1 MTVDINLFASVA
13 RASNAIYLYTKLDD
27 DLQTITAPGYFNSKD
42 LSGAVKVGDIILVN
56 ARDKFAV
63 LKVIEVKVL
72 SGEITVIQ
80 AFSEG
85 GVVPPEPTPDP
96 GTLRRV
102 ALMPTPH
109 FADKTMNG
117 VEGGTGDFSIQAPVG
132 STIEWSTS
140 AEGWEDKSG
149 EYEVNDNDNQII
161 SPRMTPLPETRIEVG
176 MSVEG
181 MQEDDYTVSYS
192 SEAQHTVEGNTLSIP
207 PLATFRYEVSAAG
220 MDTITSAEGGFD
232 AVEDTVIQEV
242 LRPTGTR
249 YAWVT
254 WAEPRV
260 TVWTDSPTPSE
271 GDPVYASADAESA
284 SDTVSSTWGD
294 IYGKVVGMQ
303 SVNEGD
309 YGRSTVND
317 VVPPEPPTEPPV
329 ETVHLTLYPQPWLAT
344 TTIDGV
350 EGNTADVPVGTT
362 VNYTCSLPG
371 WTTATGT
378 FTAVAG
384 GSSASEDV
392 YLEPTNDSMLP
403 VTATMLNKS
412 DYTGANIVFNTSD
425 QNSRTGYP
433 GVSSFTEDLWIHVG
447 ETASFEAVADYM
459 ETIHSRIM
467 TAQNT
472 PLMGSFNIRPYN
484 TKRCYVYDG
493 PDSNPPY
500 DKIYTENNITFENG
514 ETVYDASGNAIGEVT
529 TVYSGT
535 SFISYN
541 ISVAFTGDSTTHL
554 YRLDEAQD
562 IIPPTRV
569 YLIAAPER
577 ATRYLDGVQESSKI
591 VNPGDVVEYEATLA
605 NWASASGTYTVQN
618 GPVEQYIY
626 ANLEPTPTSTLVLH
640 AYINNVTDVTNPNIL
655 FTTSDPNPVIS
666 QDGSSI
672 EVLYNSTVNYTITAD
687 NMETYTSATVK
698 FNNDDL
704 YTYVTMRP
712 TGTLYAYKA
721 GDWDQDPPYG
731 ARVYTTTQ
739 TPQAGD
745 NIYDNQGA
753 VLGQIDSVVITGA
766 GCTNTIS
773 LLDQSSAGHEY
784 YREIENDILPVSNNP
799 GGESA

>member
-102 ALMPTPH
+102 TLMPTPH

-117 VEGGTGDFSIQAPVG
+117 VEGGTGDFSIKATVG
-132 STIEWSTS
+132 STIGWSTS
-140 AEGWEDKSG
+140 ADGWEDKSG

-181 MQEDDYTVSYS
+181 MQEGDYTVAYS

-207 PLATFRYEVSAAG
+207 PLATFRYEVSATG

-232 AVEDTVIQEV
+232 AVEDTVILEV

-271 GDPVYASADAESA
+271 GDPVYASADAEVA

-294 IYGKVVGMQ
+294 VYGKVVGMQ

-317 VVPPEPPTEPPV
+317 VVPSEPPTEPPV

-384 GSSASEDV
+384 GSSVSEDV

-403 VTATMLNKS
+403 VTATMLNES
-412 DYTGANIVFNTSD
+412 DYTGAGVVLSTSD
-425 QNSRTGYP
+425 QNSRRGYP

-459 ETIHSRIM
+459 ETIHSRTV
-467 TAQNT
+467 TAQNS
-472 PLMGSFNIRPYN
+472 PLMGSFNIRPYG

-500 DKIYTENNITFENG
+500 DKVYTENDITFENG

-529 TVYSGT
+529 TVYNDT
-535 SFISYN
+535 NFISYN
-541 ISVAFTGDSTTHL
+541 ISVAFTGDSTTYP

-562 IIPPTRV
+562 IIPPIRV
-569 YLIAAPER
+569 HLNATPDR
-577 ATRYLDGVQESSKI
+577 ATRYLDGVQEADKI
-591 VNPGDVVEYEATLA
+591 VNPGDEVAYEAVLT
-605 NWASASGTYTVQN
+605 NWTSATGTYTVLHA
-618 GPVEQYIY
+618 PTDQYIY
-626 ANLEPTPTSTLVLH
+626 ANLQPTATSTLFLYTYV
-640 AYINNVTDVTNPNIL
+640 NNASDLTNLNISYTTD
-655 FTTSDPNPVIS
+655 DPNPVIAPDNS
-666 QDGSSI
+666 QI
-672 EVLYNSTVNYTITAD
+672 EVLYGSTVNYTITAD
-687 NMETYTSATVK
+687 NMETYTSSAVLL
-698 FNNDDL
+698 NEDDRYANITL
-704 YTYVTMRP
+704 RP
-712 TGTLYAYKA
+712 AGTLYAYKA
-721 GDWDQDPPYG
+721 GDWDQNPPYG
-731 ARVYTTTQ
+731 VRVYVATPV
-739 TPQAGD
+739 PQAGD
-745 NIYDNQGA
+745 NIYDAQGT
-753 VLGQIDSVVITGA
+753 VLGQIDSIISWA
-766 GCTNTIS
+766 GTTSTIS

-784 YREIENDILPVSNNP
+784 YRYTEYDVLPASNNS
-799 GGESA
+799 GSESAQ

>member
-140 AEGWEDKSG
+140 ADGWEDKSG

-181 MQEDDYTVSYS
+181 MQEGDYTVAYS

-207 PLATFRYEVSAAG
+207 PLATFRYEVSATG
-220 MDTITSAEGGFD
+220 MDTVTSAEGGFD
-232 AVEDTVIQEV
+232 AVEDTVILEV

-271 GDPVYASADAESA
+271 GDPVYASADAEVA

-294 IYGKVVGMQ
+294 VYGKVVGMQ

-317 VVPPEPPTEPPV
+317 VVPSEPPTEPPV

-384 GSSASEDV
+384 GSSVSEDV

-403 VTATMLNKS
+403 VTATMLNES
-412 DYTGANIVFNTSD
+412 DYTGAGVVLSTSD
-425 QNSRTGYP
+425 QNSRRGYP

-459 ETIHSRIM
+459 ETIHSRTV
-467 TAQNT
+467 TAQNS
-472 PLMGSFNIRPYN
+472 PLMGSFNIRPYG

-500 DKIYTENNITFENG
+500 DKVYTENDITFENG

-529 TVYSGT
+529 TVYNDT
-535 SFISYN
+535 NFISYN
-541 ISVAFTGDSTTHL
+541 ISVAFTGDSTTYP

-562 IIPPTRV
+562 IIPPIRV
-569 YLIAAPER
+569 HLNATPDR
-577 ATRYLDGVQESSKI
+577 ATRYLDGVQEADKI
-591 VNPGDVVEYEATLA
+591 VNPGDEVAYEAVLT
-605 NWASASGTYTVQN
+605 NWTSATGTYTVLHA
-618 GPVEQYIY
+618 PTDQYIY
-626 ANLEPTPTSTLVLH
+626 ANLQPTATSTLFLYTYV
-640 AYINNVTDVTNPNIL
+640 NNASDLTNLNISYTTD
-655 FTTSDPNPVIS
+655 DPNPVIAPDNS
-666 QDGSSI
+666 QI
-672 EVLYNSTVNYTITAD
+672 EVLYGSTVNYTITAD
-687 NMETYTSATVK
+687 NMETYTSSAVLL
-698 FNNDDL
+698 NEDDRYANITL
-704 YTYVTMRP
+704 RP
-712 TGTLYAYKA
+712 AGTLYAYKA
-721 GDWDQDPPYG
+721 GDWDQNPPYG
-731 ARVYTTTQ
+731 VRVYVATPV
-739 TPQAGD
+739 PQAGD
-745 NIYDNQGA
+745 NIYDAQGT
-753 VLGQIDSVVITGA
+753 VLGQIDSIISWA
-766 GCTNTIS
+766 GTTSTIS

-784 YREIENDILPVSNNP
+784 YRYTEYDVLPASNNS
-799 GGESA
+799 GSESAQ